1 MAADNRKTFT
11 PQPQLGPRD
20 LRPLARAARDFHMPV
35 TSLIHRARAADALVT
50 LRFGPRDR
58 VFVDVDRLFPS
69 QDPGHFDGVMQTA
82 LHHYAEAWGA
92 DENPPACSVEASE
105 VTP

>member
-1 MAADNRKTFT
+1 MST
-11 PQPQLGPRD
+11 PNTGPRD
-20 LRPLARAARDFHMPV
+20 LRPLSRAARDFHMPV
-35 TSLIHRARAADALVT
+35 TSLIQRAKAADALVT

-69 QDPGHFDGVMQTA
+69 QDPGHFDAVMQTA
-82 LHHYAEAWGA
+82 LHRYAETWGA
-92 DENPPACSVEASE
+92 DENLPARSADASE